1 MSVAMKHYKAVGA
14 RCAVENASPH
24 RLIEI
29 LFTAVLA
36 RLSEAKGAVRYG
48 DIAGKGLALGKA
60 ASIVSALRGAV
71 IEDGES
77 LSSNLDALYE
87 YLERRILDA
96 NLRNDQ
102 GIIEECVDLLT
113 PIAQAWREISPDRVK
128 KVQEA

>member
-1 MSVAMKHYKAVGA
+1 M
-14 RCAVENASPH
+14 
-24 RLIEI
+24 
-29 LFTAVLA
+29 
-36 RLSEAKGAVRYG
+36 
-48 DIAGKGLALGKA
+48 GKA

-113 PIAQAWREISPDRVK
+113 PISQAWREISPDRVK
-128 KVQEA
+128 KAEEA

>member
-1 MSVAMKHYKAVGA
+1 M
-14 RCAVENASPH
+14 
-24 RLIEI
+24 
-29 LFTAVLA
+29 
-36 RLSEAKGAVRYG
+36 
-48 DIAGKGLALGKA
+48 GKA

-113 PIAQAWREISPDRVK
+113 PIAQAWREVSPDRVK